1 MSDILSIDYCGV
13 TFSNPLVLPSG
24 IAQEIP
30 RDHDRFAKSGVGA
43 VTTKSLTPEP
53 REGNPLPRVLKTE
66 NAFLNSV
73 GLRGPFGKR
82 IPCCVLLGRHPYR
95 LS

>member
-1 MSDILSIDYCGV
+1 MTNLSIDYCGV
-13 TFSNPLVLPSG
+13 EFPNPLVLPSG

-30 RDHDRFAKSGVGA
+30 RDHDRFAASGVGSI
-43 VTTKSLTPEP
+43 TTKSLTIEP

-73 GLRGPFGKR
+73 IADL
-82 IPCCVLLGRHPYR
+82 
-95 LS
+95 